1 MSYQY
6 DLVVIG
12 GGSGGIA
19 TARRAAEYG
28 ARVALVE
35 AGRLGGTCVNVGCVP
50 KKLMWNAAELVGSLA
65 DAKGYGFDVTV
76 GGHDWAALK
85 AARDAYVTRLNGIYE
100 TNLAKSKVTV
110 VRGWGRLLDAHTIE
124 VGDER
129 LTAGRVVL
137 APGGRPHRS
146 TIPGAEL
153 SLDSDGFFALAARP
167 QRVTVVGGGFIA
179 VELAG
184 VFAALG
190 SEVSIVV
197 RGSTLLREFDPMLVE
212 AAQEGLQQAGAK
224 LITQAEPTA
233 LERGAGGQGIEVS
246 LSNGER
252 LSGQDAVIFATGR
265 DPITDFIDSK
275 LGLRL
280 NKRGFIEVDEFQQTS
295 VPEVFAIGDV
305 TGQVTLTPVAIA
317 AGRRLADRI
326 WGGMEGRRLSY
337 ENIPSVLF
345 GHPALGTVGLTEP
358 QARARYGDAVKCF
371 TCSFVPMYYAFG
383 EAKPKTRLKLVTVGP
398 EQRVVGVHLAG
409 REVAEML
416 QGFAV
421 AVKMGATKRDFD
433 DTVAIHPTAAEE
445 LVTMR

>member
-65 DAKGYGFDVTV
+65 DARGYGFDVTV
-76 GGHDWAALK
+76 AGHDWAALK

-167 QRVTVVGGGFIA
+167 QSVTVVGGGFIA

>member
-65 DAKGYGFDVTV
+65 DARGYGFDVTV
-76 GGHDWAALK
+76 AGHDWAALK

-153 SLDSDGFFALAARP
+153 GLDSDGFFALAARP

>member
-65 DAKGYGFDVTV
+65 DARGYGFDVTV
-76 GGHDWAALK
+76 AGHDWAALK

-167 QRVTVVGGGFIA
+167 QSVTVVGGGFIA

-398 EQRVVGVHLAG
+398 EQRVMGVHLAG

>member
-1 MSYQY
+1 M
-6 DLVVIG
+6 LVID
-12 GGSGGIA
+12 
-19 TARRAAEYG
+19 R
-28 ARVALVE
+28 
-35 AGRLGGTCVNVGCVP
+35 P
-50 KKLMWNAAELVGSLA
+50 
-65 DAKGYGFDVTV
+65 
-76 GGHDWAALK
+76 
-85 AARDAYVTRLNGIYE
+85 
-100 TNLAKSKVTV
+100 
-110 VRGWGRLLDAHTIE
+110 GRLLDAHTIE

-146 TIPGAEL
+146 TIPGGEL
-153 SLDSDGFFALAARP
+153 GLDSDGFFALAARP

-265 DPITDFIDSK
+265 DPITDFIDAK

-280 NKRGFIEVDEFQQTS
+280 SKRGFIEVDEFQQTS
-295 VPEVFAIGDV
+295 VPDVFAIGV
-305 TGQVTLTPVAIA
+305 CLYELLTGQ
-317 AGRRLADRI
+317 RL
-326 WGGMEGRRLSY
+326 
-337 ENIPSVLF
+337 F
-345 GHPALGTVGLTEP
+345 
-358 QARARYGDAVKCF
+358 DAV
-371 TCSFVPMYYAFG
+371 TP
-383 EAKPKTRLKLVTVGP
+383 LK
-398 EQRVVGVHLAG
+398 
-409 REVAEML
+409 
-416 QGFAV
+416 AV
-421 AVKMGATKRDFD
+421 EKLRKASG
-433 DTVAIHPTAAEE
+433 
-445 LVTMR
+445 

>member
-65 DAKGYGFDVTV
+65 DARGYGFDVTV
-76 GGHDWAALK
+76 AGHDWAALK

>member
-1 MSYQY
+1 
-6 DLVVIG
+6 
-12 GGSGGIA
+12 
-19 TARRAAEYG
+19 
-28 ARVALVE
+28 
-35 AGRLGGTCVNVGCVP
+35 
-50 KKLMWNAAELVGSLA
+50 
-65 DAKGYGFDVTV
+65 
-76 GGHDWAALK
+76 
-85 AARDAYVTRLNGIYE
+85 
-100 TNLAKSKVTV
+100 
-110 VRGWGRLLDAHTIE
+110 
-124 VGDER
+124 
-129 LTAGRVVL
+129 
-137 APGGRPHRS
+137 
-146 TIPGAEL
+146 
-153 SLDSDGFFALAARP
+153 
-167 QRVTVVGGGFIA
+167 VTVVGGGFIA

-197 RGSTLLREFDPMLVE
+197 RGSTLLREFDPLLIE
-212 AAQEGLQQAGAK
+212 AAHEGLQQAGAK

>member
-85 AARDAYVTRLNGIYE
+85 AARDTYVTRLNGIYE

-110 VRGWGRLLDAHTIE
+110 LRGWGRLLDAHTIE

-153 SLDSDGFFALAARP
+153 GLDSDGFFALAARP

-265 DPITDFIDSK
+265 DPITDFIDAK

-295 VPEVFAIGDV
+295 VPDVFAIGDV

>member
-65 DAKGYGFDVTV
+65 DARGYGFDVTV
-76 GGHDWAALK
+76 AGHDWAALK

-124 VGDER
+124 MGDER

-153 SLDSDGFFALAARP
+153 GLDSDGFFALAARP

>member
-167 QRVTVVGGGFIA
+167 QSVTVVGGGFIA